1 MKSRYGA
8 TAFAALTFVVH
19 ATFAWLYPML
29 RDDWTALLWKAEHAD
44 YHPGGWALS
53 FLGSHFTLGELFTYV
68 LAVAPL
74 LHVVLTPIV
83 FLLMIWGILCASQR
97 RLVRF
102 DTWSDVGLL
111 VAAST
116 LWWVAQPHGG
126 IAVSERD
133 MVALYLY
140 GTTIGVWL
148 YAAYVCGWEIRGRRT
163 ILVTVAAFLVGL
175 ASRQIAVVGTVW
187 SMWFVLGKPRHERLR
202 WHWAVAIA
210 LLVGTIVGY
219 LDTPRFT
226 IPRSD
231 FDQNANFVFQSL
243 RENGEL
249 VTLMMVF
256 AFAKLLLDRR
266 ANVASVDELPDTAP
280 AFRCLWIA
288 VGVEI
293 ISIWGPRFTE
303 SSLLPASVLL
313 AIGAVPFITWLART
327 PLVKK
332 ALFVVLP
339 MILVATW
346 INGLLM
352 LTHIHGIYA
361 DRMDAIAAA
370 PRDSIAQVPPYDMF
384 STDWF
389 TGEDWSSTSLRE
401 RVAIDIFHLEDIEYT
416 APFGALERNP
426 RLAVEMHLEGRPAE
440 ASKQVPVPQRWA
452 SNISV
457 ARAQF
462 ERFVRSLHRAGYT
475 DFSATL
481 SVKLEN
487 PRANGRPLL
496 LARVDKGTLVSP
508 RVSRGNPNVD
518 GTIKF
523 KIRNLPSAYGERFLI
538 TAGVVTDLP
547 ATQSAF
553 ELQPQTI
560 DRHTLI
566 TCSTVDCL
574 VLDSFIPKATAPQ

>member
-1 MKSRYGA
+1 MKPPRIAAIG
-8 TAFAALTFVVH
+8 FAAVTFVVH
-19 ATFAWLYPML
+19 AVFAWLYPML

-44 YHPGGWALS
+44 YSPGGWALS
-53 FLGSHFTLGELFTYV
+53 FFGSHFTLGELLTYV
-68 LAVAPL
+68 LAVVPV
-74 LHVVLTPIV
+74 LHVVLTPAV
-83 FLLMIWGILCASQR
+83 FLLMLWGIMTASQR
-97 RLVRF
+97 RLARF
-102 DTWSDVGLL
+102 DSWGDVGLL

-116 LWWVAQPHGG
+116 LWWVAQPHAG
-126 IAVSERD
+126 IAVAERD

-140 GTTIGVWL
+140 GATIGVWV
-148 YAAYVCGWEIRGRRT
+148 YAAYMCGWEIKGRRT
-163 ILVTVAAFLVGL
+163 VLVTVAAFLVGI

-187 SMWFVLGKPRHERLR
+187 SIWYVVRTPDRQR
-202 WHWAVAIA
+202 WHVAVAVA
-210 LLVGTIVGY
+210 LFIGTVVGY

-231 FDQNANFVFQSL
+231 FDQNANFIFQSL

-256 AFAKLLLDRR
+256 AFAKLLLDRK
-266 ANVASVDELPDTAP
+266 ANVSSLDDLPDTAP

-288 VGVEI
+288 VGIEI

-303 SSLLPASVLL
+303 STLLPASVLL
-313 AIGAVPFITWLART
+313 TIGALPFVPWLART

-332 ALFVVLP
+332 AMFAVLP
-339 MILVATW
+339 LILLATW
-346 INGLLM
+346 FNGYSV
-352 LTHIHGIYA
+352 LTHINGIYK
-361 DRMDAIAAA
+361 DRMDAVAEA

-389 TGEDWSSTSLRE
+389 TGEDWGATSLRE
-401 RVAIDIFHLEDIEYT
+401 RIAIDIFHLEDIEFS

-426 RLAVEMHLEGRPAE
+426 RLHMKMELISFSEE
-440 ASKQVPVPQRWA
+440 AKLHVAVPQRWA

-462 ERFVRSLHRAGYT
+462 ERFVRSAHRAGYNQ
-475 DFSATL
+475 FSATL
-481 SVKLEN
+481 TAELDN
-487 PRANGRPLL
+487 PRANGRPALIV
-496 LARVDKGTLVSP
+496 ASVSGSRLVSP

-523 KIRNLPSAYGERFLI
+523 KIRSLDPAYSERFLVADDEVI
-538 TAGVVTDLP
+538 DLP
-547 ATQSAF
+547 AAQTAF
-553 ELQPQTI
+553 EFQPQTI
-560 DRHTLI
+560 ARHTLI
-566 TCSTVDCL
+566 TCSQQNCL